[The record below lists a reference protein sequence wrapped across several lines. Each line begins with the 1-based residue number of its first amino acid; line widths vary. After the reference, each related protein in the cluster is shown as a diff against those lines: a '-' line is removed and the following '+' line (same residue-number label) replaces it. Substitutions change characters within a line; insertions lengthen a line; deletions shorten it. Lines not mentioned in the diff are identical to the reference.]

1 MVGVDY
7 DLSNKVIP
15 IGSSKIYIDLI
26 NSIVS
31 AHMNEYM
38 LLQVYTIYLLSIYQ
52 AQDFGISV
60 NEAARNN
67 SGK

>member
-1 MVGVDY
+1 
-7 DLSNKVIP
+7 
-15 IGSSKIYIDLI
+15 
-26 NSIVS
+26 
-31 AHMNEYM
+31 MNEYM

-52 AQDFGISV
+52 AQDFVISV